1 VVETTNI
8 HPTQLAQT
16 SPLGPYRG
24 ASDQLKVTE
33 RFTRTGPDV
42 LNYKFTV
49 EDPSTYTAPYSGE
62 LPFNRINETI
72 YEYACAEGNYALP
85 GMLAGA
91 REQERVAA
99 QGKKE

>member
-1 VVETTNI
+1 
-8 HPTQLAQT
+8 
-16 SPLGPYRG
+16 
-24 ASDQLKVTE
+24 VTE

-49 EDPSTYTAPYSGE
+49 EDPSTLTASYTGE
-62 LPFNRINETI
+62 LPFNRINEPI

-91 REQERVAA
+91 REQEKAEAA
-99 QGKKE
+99 GKKE

>member
-1 VVETTNI
+1 M
-8 HPTQLAQT
+8 
-16 SPLGPYRG
+16 
-24 ASDQLKVTE
+24 TE

-49 EDPSTYTAPYSGE
+49 EDPSTYTAPYTGE

-85 GMLAGA
+85 GILAGA
-91 REQERVAA
+91 RADEESKAA
-99 QGKKE
+99 KK